1 MKYLK
6 MFENFNNNL
15 NEYIAYHSTNHIIKE
30 FNFDDIDIGAGS
42 STRIDGM
49 FFSNIPQKSWGE
61 YTYKVKIISENP
73 AIFDLRK
80 SRLDSLG
87 VQELFDAFLKGETSY
102 MLNDLVDYGD
112 METEEAELLIDKWEY
127 LDLIIVTNENYA
139 KHDIEYI
146 VPSPDYNGKSA
157 KIINLGL
164 I

>member
-1 MKYLK
+1 MRIIKT
-6 MFENFNNNL
+6 FENFNEKNIH
-15 NEYIAYHSTNHIIKE
+15 EYIVYHSTNHIIKE

-42 STRIDGM
+42 STRIDGI

-73 AIFDLRK
+73 AIFNLNK

-87 VQELFDAFLKGETSY
+87 VQELFDAFLRGETSY
-102 MLNDLVDYGD
+102 MLED
-112 METEEAELLIDKWEY
+112 LIDNGGMEEDVAEQLIDQWEK
-127 LDLIIVTNENYA
+127 LDLIVITHQIYA

-146 VPSPDYNGKSA
+146 VPAPYYNSKSA
-157 KIINLGL
+157 EIIR